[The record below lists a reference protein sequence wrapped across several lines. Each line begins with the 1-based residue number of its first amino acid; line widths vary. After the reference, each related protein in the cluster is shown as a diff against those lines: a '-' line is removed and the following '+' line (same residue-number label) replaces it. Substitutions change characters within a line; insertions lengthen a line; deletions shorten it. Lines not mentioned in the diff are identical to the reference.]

1 MGIKR
6 TCEGDVHGFGPVR
19 SWCAEH
25 PGYDSNE
32 RLEFLGDA
40 VVGLVVTD
48 VLYRRFPEAPEG
60 RLAKVRAAAVNTR
73 SLAALAQVVESGV
86 AEFGRLDIVVANAGV
101 GAYGPFL
108 ELDPEH
114 LEEIVDV
121 NVKGVLYTAA
131 ATLEALQYIQH
142 LLGAGLF
149 SDRTHPNPVP
159 APSRVPRP
167 AEAAEA
173 AEADTDA
180 QEQPAE

>member
-1 MGIKR
+1 MTVRDLLAR
-6 TCEGDVHGFGPVR
+6 TTSRELAEWVAYEHHAGP
-19 SWCAEH
+19 
-25 PGYDSNE
+25 
-32 RLEFLGDA
+32 LGPAWRD
-40 VVGLVVTD
+40 D
-48 VLYRRFPEAPEG
+48 
-60 RLAKVRAAAVNTR
+60 
-73 SLAALAQVVESGV
+73 
-86 AEFGRLDIVVANAGV
+86 
-101 GAYGPFL
+101 
-108 ELDPEH
+108 
-114 LEEIVDV
+114 
-121 NVKGVLYTAA
+121 TAA